1 MNDIALEGRPH
12 PAVSTDTATRVI
24 ILALGAVLC
33 LQLGLAF
40 TKSINWDEFFHFS
53 QIYAAYRG
61 EDVGSLLQRPFV
73 PLYSWVPS
81 LGLGN
86 IESIHL
92 IRSLILPFELL
103 LVGAVVA
110 TAARFTDLR
119 TALLCGLAYATAG
132 YAFTQG
138 LALRADVISAS
149 FVMTALAIGFHRRL
163 TAFKLVAMG
172 ALTALA
178 FVATIKVVLYLPAFL
193 ALAVLRWD
201 ELRRWIW
208 VAPLGGVIGL
218 GGLALAAPEL
228 LNTITQTLSSS
239 LGRMFGGG
247 LLPQGMHWVRQ
258 SAMASVFTVLLI
270 GFAVWL
276 FKGKTEHISAP
287 KIILALLALPA
298 LWPVIYFNSYPYFFA
313 FILPPV
319 AVALAPVIK
328 LASERYGA
336 LALTAIFTLNA
347 AALFMMEPRSVQA
360 NQAEVQ
366 AAVSEAFPETVAYI
380 DEAGMIG
387 DFPRAVPQFASG
399 WALMSYLERGEP
411 IYSEAIMARTVPLVL
426 INSLTLRNAFAK
438 SPFGERLLPEDE
450 ALLRANY
457 VQHSGIVMVAG
468 KRFGAGMKTSGE
480 LVAVPGK
487 YRVKGGGLTI
497 DGKVLEAGDVITLER
512 TQYDFANTSKQEVTL
527 RWAQAGEPNPSDIT
541 FLDLYSGY

>member
-1 MNDIALEGRPH
+1 MNEIALEGRQKPF
-12 PAVSTDTATRVI
+12 VSAQNTTRVI

-53 QIYAAYRG
+53 QIHAAFRG

-92 IRSLILPFELL
+92 IRSLIMPFEIL
-103 LVGAVVA
+103 LVSAIIA
-110 TAARFTDLR
+110 CAARFTDFK
-119 TALLCGLAYATAG
+119 TALLCGLAYASAG

-149 FVMTALAIGFHRRL
+149 LVMCALAIGLHRK
-163 TAFKLVAMG
+163 FNLVTIAAMG
-172 ALTALA
+172 ILTALA

-193 ALAVLRWD
+193 ALAILRWD
-201 ELRRWIW
+201 ELKRWVW
-208 VAPLGGVIGL
+208 LLPVGAVAGFAGLFFAAPDFLNDLGK
-218 GGLALAAPEL
+218 ALAG
-228 LNTITQTLSSS
+228 SFD
-239 LGRMFGGG
+239 RMFGGG
-247 LLPQGMHWVRQ
+247 VFPQAMHWVRQ
-258 SAMASVFTVLLI
+258 SAMASVFTVLLL
-270 GFAVWL
+270 GFGGWLLRAKCPHKAV
-276 FKGKTEHISAP
+276 
-287 KIILALLALPA
+287 LALLALPA
-298 LWPVIYFNSYPYFFA
+298 LWPVVYFNSYPYFFA

-328 LASERYGA
+328 IAAERYGA

-347 AALFMMEPRSVQA
+347 AALFVMEPRSVQG

-366 AAVSEAFPETVAYI
+366 QLVRDAFPTSVHYI

-399 WALMSYLERGEP
+399 WALGSYLEKGEP
-411 IYSEAIMARTVPLVL
+411 LYSQAIMANRVPLVL
-426 INSLTLRNAFAK
+426 ANSLTLRNAFSDA
-438 SPFGERLLPEDE
+438 PIGERLLPEDE
-450 ALLRANY
+450 ALLRTNY
-457 VQHSGIVMVAG
+457 IQHAGIVMVAG
-468 KRFGAGMKTSGE
+468 KRFEAGSERRE
-480 LVAVPGK
+480 LVAVPGE
-487 YRVKGGGLTI
+487 YRVEGAAISINGEPHEVGSI
-497 DGKVLEAGDVITLER
+497 
-512 TQYDFANTSKQEVTL
+512 VTL
-527 RWAQAGEPNPSDIT
+527 RRERYDFGNAAEQPAILRWEDAGSPRSSDIT